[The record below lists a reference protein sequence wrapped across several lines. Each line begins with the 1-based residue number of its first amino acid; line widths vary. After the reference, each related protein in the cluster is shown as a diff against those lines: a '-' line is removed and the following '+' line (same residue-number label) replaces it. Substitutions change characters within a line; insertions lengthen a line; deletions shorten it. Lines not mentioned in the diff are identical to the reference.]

1 MAHKNAV
8 HIFFSFTFIAIVVLF
23 FYLQKE
29 NNNDALQVD
38 ENILVNCPLQFETCR
53 LNLTD
58 GVKLGITLS
67 PEGLPAMKPLTLKL
81 ESDQIDFLKISNFNA
96 SFKGRDM
103 EMGYHTLTL
112 NSQSSNLLLAEGL
125 IPLCPMD
132 PMMVWVLNV
141 TFEHQSKVTS
151 LTFEVSSERH

>member
-1 MAHKNAV
+1 
-8 HIFFSFTFIAIVVLF
+8 
-23 FYLQKE
+23 
-29 NNNDALQVD
+29 
-38 ENILVNCPLQFETCR
+38 
-53 LNLTD
+53 
-58 GVKLGITLS
+58 
-67 PEGLPAMKPLTLKL
+67 MKPLTLKL

-103 EMGYHTLTL
+103 EMGHHTLTL